1 MIKSLRIEHFRN
13 LKQVEIN
20 DLGRINIL
28 LGKNNSGKTVIQ
40 EALFLLAPPTDP
52 LAALRILN
60 SQRGY
65 DIDADS
71 PDFWDS
77 FFYNWN
83 NTRNIVLRI
92 KVAEGAILFTKE
104 LKIKAIQQQTDL
116 EIGEIS
122 ELNRQTVGVLLTFTR
137 YEGDMSSDK
146 LPRRSSEQSKTFNSK
161 RLDVAEEFKNS
172 YQSNPQYEDHCGK
185 WSADL
190 LNYNVPVAF
199 LAAKVI
205 TTTSQEAQR
214 FSRLDIGG
222 RYDEILT
229 AMQIIEPRLKR
240 LTVAATQRGSVIYGD
255 LGTDHLIPISLMG
268 EGTTRI
274 LSIVLAILN
283 SKGGIVM
290 IDEAESGL
298 HYSVLVA
305 LWKMIAET
313 ARRLDVQ
320 IFAATHSY
328 ECIQAIHEAIE
339 ALGYTDDLKAYRFD
353 RIGETTRV
361 VDYTAE
367 MLATG
372 FEMGLEMR

>member
-40 EALFLLAPPTDP
+40 EALFLLAPPADP
-52 LAALRILN
+52 LAALRNLN
-60 SQRGY
+60 LQRGY
-65 DIDADS
+65 DIDVDS

-77 FFYNWN
+77 FFYNWDI
-83 NTRNIVLRI
+83 TRDIVL
-92 KVAEGAILFTKE
+92 KVTVEGDFPFTKE
-104 LKIKAIQQQTDL
+104 LKIKAIQKQTDSA
-116 EIGEIS
+116 IGEIS
-122 ELNRQTVGVLLTFTR
+122 ESNRQTIGLHLILVKKESGGEVKFERLEMKLEH
-137 YEGDMSSDK
+137 YNMISSSLSYNN
-146 LPRRSSEQSKTFNSK
+146 LPGYWSKDPSK
-161 RLDVAEEFKNS
+161 HAF
-172 YQSNPQYEDHCGK
+172 PI
-185 WSADL
+185 
-190 LNYNVPVAF
+190 AF
-199 LAAKVI
+199 LVVKVAAR
-205 TTTSQEAQR
+205 TNQEAQR
-214 FSRLDIGG
+214 FSRLDTVG
-222 RYDEILT
+222 RYDEILA

-240 LTVAATQRGSVIYGD
+240 LIVAATRWGNVLYGD
-255 LGTDHLIPISLMG
+255 LGTGHLIPISLMG

-274 LSIVLAILN
+274 LSIVLALLN
-283 SKGGIVM
+283 CKGGIVM

>member
-1 MIKSLRIEHFRN
+1 MIKSLKIEHFRN

-40 EALFLLAPPTDP
+40 EALFLLAPTADP
-52 LAALRILN
+52 LAALRNLN
-60 SQRGY
+60 LQRGY

-71 PDFWDS
+71 PDFWNS
-77 FFYNWN
+77 FFYNWDI
-83 NTRNIVLRI
+83 TRDIFLEITV
-92 KVAEGAILFTKE
+92 EGDLPFTKE
-104 LKIKAIQQQTDL
+104 LKIEAIQKQTDSA
-116 EIGEIS
+116 IGEIS
-122 ELNRQTVGVLLTFTR
+122 ELNRQTVGLHLILVEKESGREVKFELPLSYEKGIVVCWSEDPSKHVFPISFLVVKVANLT
-137 YEGDMSSDK
+137 
-146 LPRRSSEQSKTFNSK
+146 N
-161 RLDVAEEFKNS
+161 
-172 YQSNPQYEDHCGK
+172 
-185 WSADL
+185 
-190 LNYNVPVAF
+190 
-199 LAAKVI
+199 
-205 TTTSQEAQR
+205 QEAQR

-255 LGTDHLIPISLMG
+255 LGTEHLIPISLMG

-320 IFAATHSY
+320 VFAATHSY

-339 ALGYTDDLKAYRFD
+339 DLGYIDDLKAYRFD